1 MGRAKVRTTMESWW
15 EPQWSV
21 LGAPIIVMVMNCICC
36 GSYFI
41 ILCNICCG
49 TLYLKDTLMSR
60 EFVNIPLSICM
71 QNLSVA
77 IF

>member
-1 MGRAKVRTTMESWW
+1 MGSRVRTTMEIWW

-21 LGAPIIVMVMNCICC
+21 VGATIVVMVMNCICY

-49 TLYLKDTLMSR
+49 TLHLKDTLRLR
-60 EFVNIPLSICM
+60 EFVNIPLSVCM

-77 IF
+77 FF